1 MKSEKRILLAF
12 LLNLLFAV
20 FEFFG
25 GIVTGSVAILSD
37 ALHDIGDAFGIGTS
51 FFLEKKSKK
60 GPDEVYTYG
69 YRRFSVL
76 GGVITTLLLLFGSVA
91 VIASAIGRIIEPV
104 AIRYDGMILFAV
116 VGVFVNLFAAVCTRE
131 GGSLN
136 QRAVNLHMVEDV
148 LGWIVVLIGAVVMR
162 FTDLAILDPLLSFA
176 VALYIFLHACKNLFS
191 VLPLFLLKTPKGLS
205 TEKIKQSLLS
215 LPDVKDVHHMH
226 LWSLDGQ
233 QNFATL
239 HAVIA
244 KDTREI
250 KAAIRE
256 KMAECGVG
264 HVTVEIEEEGEPC
277 QEISCR
283 IGDIAAASCHHH
295 HHHERVR

>member
-69 YRRFSVL
+69 YRRFSIL
-76 GGVITTLLLLFGSVA
+76 GGVITTVLLLFGSVA

-104 AIRYDGMILFAV
+104 AIHYDGMILFAV

-148 LGWIVVLIGAVVMR
+148 LGWIVVLIGAIVMR
-162 FTDLAILDPLLSFA
+162 FTDLAILDPLLSSF
-176 VALYIFLHACKNLFS
+176 VALFLLFNACKNLREALS
-191 VLPLFLLKTPKGLS
+191 LFLIKIPGGLNVEELKRK
-205 TEKIKQSLLS
+205 LLS
-215 LPDVKDVHHMH
+215 IEGIVDVHHIH

-283 IGDIAAASCHHH
+283 IGDIAATPCHHH